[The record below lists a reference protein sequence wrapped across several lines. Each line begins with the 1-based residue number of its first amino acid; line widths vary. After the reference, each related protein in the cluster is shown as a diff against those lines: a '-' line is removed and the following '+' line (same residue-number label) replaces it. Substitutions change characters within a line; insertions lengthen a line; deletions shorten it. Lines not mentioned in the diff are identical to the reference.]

1 MFDRDG
7 DNIRSFPRKR
17 ESRNFAMDSGSPLS
31 RGRAEAVA
39 AATLIFLFASP
50 ARADLELCNR
60 TSFVIEAAIG
70 IEEQGAAATRGW
82 FRVDPGA
89 CRPVLR
95 GELAADKL
103 YVNAR
108 TLPIY
113 GAVRPLHAAETEL
126 CVGEG
131 DFLIA
136 GARRCGGEKQR
147 LVPFGLMTPRKSES
161 GSTVHVAEPA
171 DYGPEQARLAAI
183 QRLLTLAGYGAEPI
197 DGVAGPRTDAA
208 LGQFLRERSLSAD
221 AAAAPAFLDV
231 LIEAVREGAGPGLLW
246 CNETAHTVMAA
257 LGVDEDG
264 VTTARGWWR
273 VEPGACLRPE
283 LPSSA
288 VRAGARVYSFAEAV
302 DRAGA
307 VIERKGAT
315 LAWGGAT
322 KLCVRNTRFEIRE
335 HNDCAA
341 RGLTAQGFAA
351 VELAGR
357 AGATLRFR
365 EP

>member
-1 MFDRDG
+1 MS
-7 DNIRSFPRKR
+7 I
-17 ESRNFAMDSGSPLS
+17 AI
-31 RGRAEAVA
+31 VA
-39 AATLIFLFASP
+39 CLAFASP

-60 TSFVIEAAIG
+60 TSFVIEAAVG

-89 CRPVLR
+89 CRAVLR
-95 GELAADKL
+95 GDLAADKL
-103 YVNAR
+103 YVHAR

-113 GAVRPLHAAETEL
+113 GTVRPLHAAETEL

-136 GARRCGGEKQR
+136 GARRCSGDKQR
-147 LVPFGLMTPRKSES
+147 LVPFGQMIPRQSES
-161 GSTVHVAEPA
+161 GSAVYVVEPA
-171 DYGPEQARLAAI
+171 DYGAEQARLAAI
-183 QRLLTLAGYGAEPI
+183 QRLLALAGHDAEPI

-208 LGQFLRERSLSAD
+208 LGLFLRERNLAAD
-221 AAAAPAFLDV
+221 AAATPAFLDT
-231 LIEAVREGAGPGLLW
+231 LIDAVREGAGPGLLW

-264 VTTARGWWR
+264 GTVARGWWR

-283 LPSSA
+283 LPPSVVRAGRSPGGLASA
-288 VRAGARVYSFAEAV
+288 NRRAGARIYSFAEAV
-302 DRAGA
+302 DRTGA
-307 VIERKGAT
+307 VIERKGAA
-315 LAWGGAT
+315 LSWGGAT

-351 VELAGR
+351 VDLAGR
-357 AGATLRFR
+357 AGATVRFR